1 MPHTTITINDALYF
15 DLFDNIKYEW
25 LKEVL
30 DPEMDRD
37 EYDFDIEIES
47 LGNDMPAWCT
57 TRFSFEL
64 RQVDYI
70 RFGETHY
77 KTKTFKVD
85 KEYNGSSATA
95 LKMCGIWQDIT
106 DQESDEEN
114 DEEKNDEE

>member
-1 MPHTTITINDALYF
+1 MPHTTITINDALWF
-15 DLFDNIKYEW
+15 DLFDDIKYEW
-25 LKEVL
+25 LKETL
-30 DPEMDRD
+30 DPTMDKD
-37 EYDFDIEIES
+37 EYDFEIEIES

-70 RFGETHY
+70 RFGETYY

-95 LKMCGIWQDIT
+95 AKMCGIWQNIE
-106 DQESDEEN
+106 DQSDGERDEEKSDEE
-114 DEEKNDEE
+114 